1 MSDIQRGNEGIDL
14 GTWTGWDGP
23 NERPP
28 LPQYP
33 QPWDLPERPPTASND
48 RDRMLV
54 RSLGTHQCRRPRWT
68 ENTTFLLCVL
78 IACMAFWLRAN
89 S

>member
-23 NERPP
+23 ADFAP

-33 QPWDLPERPPTASND
+33 QPWDMPERPSMAGND
-48 RDRMLV
+48 RDRLLTSVSVLV
-54 RSLGTHQCRRPRWT
+54 SVSAGGLP
-68 ENTTFLLCVL
+68 
-78 IACMAFWLRAN
+78 
-89 S
+89 

>member
-1 MSDIQRGNEGIDL
+1 MSDIKRGNEGIDL

-33 QPWDLPERPPTASND
+33 QPWDLPDRPPMAGND
-48 RDRMLV
+48 RDRLLASVSVLV
-54 RSLGTHQCRRPRWT
+54 SVSAGA
-68 ENTTFLLCVL
+68 LLLQGVV
-78 IACMAFWLRAN
+78 

>member
-14 GTWTGWDGP
+14 GTWTGWDGQ

-48 RDRMLV
+48 RDRLLTSVSVLV
-54 RSLGTHQCRRPRWT
+54 SVSAGG
-68 ENTTFLLCVL
+68 LL
-78 IACMAFWLRAN
+78 
-89 S
+89 